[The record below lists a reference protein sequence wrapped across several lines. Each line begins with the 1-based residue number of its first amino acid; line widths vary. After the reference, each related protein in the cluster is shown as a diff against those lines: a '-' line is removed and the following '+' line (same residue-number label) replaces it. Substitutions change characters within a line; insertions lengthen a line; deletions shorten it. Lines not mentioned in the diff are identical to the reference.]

1 MKRFVLWSG
10 WVLGGLLVSVVQAEA
25 IDAGKLYREACAI
38 CHGDAGDGKTA
49 TQSGLTPS
57 PRDFTSTESAMEL
70 TRERM
75 IFAVTNGRR
84 GTAMMSHK
92 GRFTP
97 AEIEAVVDYVRE
109 TFMRTPTERTVD
121 VPPQLSRGEAVYAQH
136 CAVCHG
142 DKGNTAYWAKNGLK
156 PPPRDFTGDEA
167 KSILTRQRMI
177 TSVTHGRPG
186 SGMQSFKSR
195 LSPEEIEAVVI
206 YIRHEF
212 MGIAPGQDT
221 GHVPRMQQ
229 NGAAPVSVTPTA
241 EEHRHESVTPEASAT
256 DEDSAPGGSQAGR
269 HSPHAG
275 GMPVMAGMG
284 AGMSP
289 GHAEIND
296 MTLPLPKGLTG
307 DPVKGRDFFM
317 KNCFTCHG
325 IKGGGNGPRAYFNIP
340 RPRDFTSP
348 ESRRALNRP
357 RIFDSIAE
365 GRRGTVMPAWG
376 KVLDDQQIADITE
389 FVFRAFIE
397 NAKAGGVDAAA
408 VEATGETQQE
418 EIKKKT
424 E

>member
-10 WVLGGLLVSVVQAEA
+10 LALGGLLVSVAQAEV

-49 TQSGLTPS
+49 TQSGLRPS

-92 GRFTP
+92 GRFT
-97 AEIEAVVDYVRE
+97 AVEIEAVVDYVRE
-109 TFMRTPTERTVD
+109 TFMRTPTEKTVD
-121 VPPQLSRGEAVYAQH
+121 VPPQLSLGEAVYTQH

-142 DKGNTAYWAKNGLK
+142 DKGSTAYWAKNGLK

-195 LSPEEIEAVVI
+195 LSPEEIEAAVI
-206 YIRHEF
+206 YIRHKF

-229 NGAAPVSVTPTA
+229 NGSAPVSATPMA
-241 EEHRHESVTPEASAT
+241 AEHRHESVTPEAPAT
-256 DEDSAPGGSQAGR
+256 DGVSGLVGSQTGQ

-275 GMPVMAGMG
+275 GMPAMAGMG
-284 AGMSP
+284 ADMGADMPP
-289 GHAEIND
+289 GHTEAND
-296 MTLPLPKGLTG
+296 MTLPLPKGLMG
-307 DPVKGRDFFM
+307 NPVKGRDFFM

-365 GRRGTVMPAWG
+365 GRQGTVMPAWG
-376 KVLDDQQIADITE
+376 KVLDDQQIADIAE

-397 NAKAGGVDAAA
+397 DVKAGGV
-408 VEATGETQQE
+408 EAEAEETQE

-424 E
+424 D

>member
-1 MKRFVLWSG
+1 MKKFVLWSG
-10 WVLGGLLVSVVQAEA
+10 LTLGGLLVSVAQAEV

-49 TQSGLTPS
+49 TQSGLRPS
-57 PRDFTSTESAMEL
+57 PRDFTSTEAAMEL

-75 IFAVTNGRR
+75 IFAVTHGRR
-84 GTAMMSHK
+84 GTAMMSHE

-109 TFMRTPTERTVD
+109 TFMRTPTEKTPD
-121 VPPQLSRGEAVYAQH
+121 EPPQLSLGEAIYAQH

-142 DKGNTAYWAKNGLK
+142 DKGSTAYWARNGLN

-195 LSPEEIEAVVI
+195 LSSEEIEAAVI

-212 MGIAPGQDT
+212 MGIAPNQDT

-229 NGAAPVSVTPTA
+229 NGSAPVATGSAVV
-241 EEHRHESVTPEASAT
+241 ENRHESAPPENPVENVNS
-256 DEDSAPGGSQAGR
+256 DSAEPQTGQ

-275 GMPVMAGMG
+275 GMPAMG
-284 AGMSP
+284 AGVSP
-289 GHAEIND
+289 GHAEAND

-348 ESRRALNRP
+348 ESRQALNRP

-365 GRRGTVMPAWG
+365 GRRGTVMPAWS

-397 NAKAGGVDAAA
+397 DVKAGGVEEAAA
-408 VEATGETQQE
+408 TEGMQQTE
-418 EIKKKT
+418 EIKKKAD
-424 E
+424 